1 MLSLRTDRNWAVI
14 MGNSL
19 ITGLGL
25 AWPPSLRINVKQ
37 TSVAY
42 SLVESHGVFSGQ
54 RPGVAQD
61 HGAGRAE
68 WAVAPAPSRPEAVSS
83 HVEGESQTDFSEWDS
98 QRLGAGEVLVGRER
112 GGVKCAG
119 TAEWS
124 LGPGFTPG
132 ERPPAPRCGWV
143 VSRASVGSQG
153 HIWEGLPQGP
163 SLCMSPLPLPA
174 P

>member
-1 MLSLRTDRNWAVI
+1 MI

-54 RPGVAQD
+54 RPGVVQD

-68 WAVAPAPSRPEAVSS
+68 WAVAPAPSRP
-83 HVEGESQTDFSEWDS
+83 
-98 QRLGAGEVLVGRER
+98 QRLFPPMWKER
-112 GGVKCAG
+112 AKLTSQNG
-119 TAEWS
+119 T
-124 LGPGFTPG
+124 
-132 ERPPAPRCGWV
+132 
-143 VSRASVGSQG
+143 VSA
-153 HIWEGLPQGP
+153 
-163 SLCMSPLPLPA
+163 
-174 P
+174 